1 MRAGSTHIESR
12 PHHKSNLDV
21 GSTSSVA
28 FLDFLRKKRVGMVA
42 DQGTQ
47 TQMMCMPRQ
56 SVTRNELMAMPGIWA
71 EHGAISLMTVYELKT
86 MSKDYGLG
94 TSGSKQDLIARLRY
108 YLSADTGYIPEMR

>member
-1 MRAGSTHIESR
+1 MSF
-12 PHHKSNLDV
+12 PDV

-28 FLDFLRKKRVGMVA
+28 FLDFIRKKRVGMVA

-71 EHGAISLMTVYELKT
+71 EHGAISLMTVYELRT

-94 TSGSKQDLIARLRY
+94 TSGSKTDLIARLRY
-108 YLSADTGYIPEMR
+108 YLSTDTGYIPEMR